1 MKPRT
6 KLFIFSAILMTTTLI
21 IGCDQPQELTN
32 ALKTEGKATTEIKD
46 SEVTVMVKNALLL
59 DGKIK
64 DLNIAVSTL
73 KGDVK
78 LIGLADSQT
87 QIDYVDTLVCS
98 VEGVHSI
105 HGELSIKQ

>member
-6 KLFIFSAILMTTTLI
+6 KLFIFSAILMTATLI
-21 IGCDQPQELTN
+21 IGCDKPQELTS
-32 ALKTEGKATTEIKD
+32 ALKTEVKAKTEIKD
-46 SEVTVMVKNALLL
+46 NEVTVMVKNALLL

-64 DLNIAVSTL
+64 DLNLAVSTL

-78 LIGLADSQT
+78 LIGLADSQS
-87 QIDYVDTLVCS
+87 QIDYVDKLVRS

-105 HGELSIKQ
+105 HGELIIKQ

>member
-21 IGCDQPQELTN
+21 IGCDKPQELTS
-32 ALKTEGKATTEIKD
+32 ALKTEGKTKTEIKD

-64 DLNIAVSTL
+64 GLNIAVSTL

-78 LIGLADSQT
+78 LIGFVDSQI
-87 QIDYVDTLVCS
+87 QIDYVDTLVRR

-105 HGELSIKQ
+105 HGELIIKQ